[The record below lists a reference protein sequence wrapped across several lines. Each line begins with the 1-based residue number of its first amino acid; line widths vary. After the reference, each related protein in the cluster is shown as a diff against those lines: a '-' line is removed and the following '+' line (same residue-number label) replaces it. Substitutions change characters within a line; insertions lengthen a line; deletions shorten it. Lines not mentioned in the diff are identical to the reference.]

1 MKKFLFAVIENTQPL
16 SQKLLFSSFISGY
29 VLAITFYKFF
39 GPQIHHFLDSIV
51 QGL

>member
-1 MKKFLFAVIENTQPL
+1 MKKFLLAVIENTQPV

-29 VLAITFYKFF
+29 VLAIVFFKFF
-39 GPQIHHFLDSIV
+39 RPQVHHLLDSIV